1 VDVLVV
7 VVGCQEELYIGSGWM
22 DGLVV
27 ATSRRGNLAV
37 FCRSEEL
44 AMREHAKFFATR
56 DYYDRGLLS
65 SNGKGISKTGKK
77 LRRRLRIYKRARRQ
91 LVEVGRVGWLAC
103 RVAPF
108 WLCGKQWDL
117 VPD

>member
-1 VDVLVV
+1 MIPLDRGGRVRDRAGSRAVERVGWRIRIRVLDRPFEETKRGV

-44 AMREHAKFFATR
+44 AMREQHAKFFATR
-56 DYYDRGLLS
+56 DYYDRSLLS
-65 SNGKGISKTGKK
+65 SNGKGI
-77 LRRRLRIYKRARRQ
+77 ARREK
-91 LVEVGRVGWLAC
+91 VKEKG
-103 RVAPF
+103 
-108 WLCGKQWDL
+108 
-117 VPD
+117 